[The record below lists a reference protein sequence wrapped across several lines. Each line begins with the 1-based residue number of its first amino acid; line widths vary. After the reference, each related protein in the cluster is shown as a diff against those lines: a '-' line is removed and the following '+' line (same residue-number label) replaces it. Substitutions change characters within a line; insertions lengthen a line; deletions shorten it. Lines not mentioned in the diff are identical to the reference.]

1 MNTIQTELRI
11 GRLINMLTYFN
22 GEAVDVGDIMDEAA
36 DRIDLLEKLV
46 LQYRN
51 DLNHPVTDAES
62 LERRLDAI
70 NKAMAETWKDFKG

>member
-1 MNTIQTELRI
+1 MKTIQTKLRI

-22 GEAVDVGDIMDEAA
+22 GVAVDVGDVLEEAA
-36 DRIDLLEKLV
+36 DRIDILEKLV

-51 DLNHPVTDAES
+51 DLNHPVDAEK
-62 LERRLDAI
+62 LESRLDAI

>member
-1 MNTIQTELRI
+1 MSDQRI
-11 GRLINMLTYFN
+11 TTTQDI
-22 GEAVDVGDIMDEAA
+22 VDAHYEAA

-70 NKAMAETWKDFKG
+70 NKAMAYGSLMDKPDN

>member
-1 MNTIQTELRI
+1 MKTIQTELRI
-11 GRLINMLTYFN
+11 GRLINMLTYSN
-22 GEAVDVGDIMDEAA
+22 GEAVDVGEIMDEAA

>member
-1 MNTIQTELRI
+1 MNTIQKELRI
-11 GRLINMLTYFN
+11 GMTYFN

-51 DLNHPVTDAES
+51 DLNHPVDAEK
-62 LERRLDAI
+62 LESRLADI

>member
-1 MNTIQTELRI
+1 MNTIQKELRI
-11 GRLINMLTYFN
+11 GMTYFN

-51 DLNHPVTDAES
+51 DLNHPVNAEK
-62 LERRLDAI
+62 LESRLDAI

>member
-1 MNTIQTELRI
+1 MNTIQKELRI
-11 GRLINMLTYFN
+11 GMTYFN

-36 DRIDLLEKLV
+36 DRIDILEKLV

-51 DLNHPVTDAES
+51 DLNHPVDAES
-62 LERRLDAI
+62 LETRLADI

>member
-1 MNTIQTELRI
+1 MNTIQKELRI
-11 GRLINMLTYFN
+11 GMTYFN

-51 DLNHPVTDAES
+51 DLSHPVNAEK
-62 LERRLDAI
+62 LESRLDAI

>member
-1 MNTIQTELRI
+1 MNTIQKELRI
-11 GRLINMLTYFN
+11 GMTYFN

-51 DLNHPVTDAES
+51 DLNHPVDAES
-62 LERRLDAI
+62 LESRLDAI

>member
-1 MNTIQTELRI
+1 MKTIQRELRI
-11 GRLINMLTYFN
+11 GMTYFN

-51 DLNHPVTDAES
+51 DLNHPVDAES
-62 LERRLDAI
+62 LETRLDAI
-70 NKAMAETWKDFKG
+70 NKAMAEKG

>member
-1 MNTIQTELRI
+1 MNTIQKELRI
-11 GRLINMLTYFN
+11 GMTYFN

-51 DLNHPVTDAES
+51 DLNHPVDAEK
-62 LERRLDAI
+62 LESRLDAI

>member
-1 MNTIQTELRI
+1 MKTIQTKLRI

-22 GEAVDVGDIMDEAA
+22 GVAVDVGDVLEEAA
-36 DRIDLLEKLV
+36 DRIDILEKLV

-51 DLNHPVTDAES
+51 DLNHPVDAEK
-62 LERRLDAI
+62 LESRLADI

>member
-1 MNTIQTELRI
+1 MNTIQKELRI
-11 GRLINMLTYFN
+11 GMTYFN

-51 DLNHPVTDAES
+51 DLSHPVDAEK
-62 LERRLDAI
+62 LESRLADI
-70 NKAMAETWKDFKG
+70 NEAMAETWKDFKG

>member
-1 MNTIQTELRI
+1 MNTIQKELRI
-11 GRLINMLTYFN
+11 GMTYFN

-62 LERRLDAI
+62 LERRLAAI

>member
-1 MNTIQTELRI
+1 MNTIQKELRI
-11 GRLINMLTYFN
+11 GMTYFN

-51 DLNHPVTDAES
+51 DLNHPVDAEK
-62 LERRLDAI
+62 LESRLDAI
-70 NKAMAETWKDFKG
+70 NKAMAEKG

>member
-1 MNTIQTELRI
+1 MNTIQKELRI
-11 GRLINMLTYFN
+11 GMTYFN

-46 LQYRN
+46 LQCRN
-51 DLNHPVTDAES
+51 DLNHPVDAEK
-62 LERRLDAI
+62 LESRLDAI